1 MKSIKKDNKGFS
13 LIEILVAIVVIALAG
28 SYVLNG
34 FVQAARMNAQA
45 QRIQDATDLG
55 QVTAEVFNRKD
66 LATLLAEFINNGC
79 MTGSDPTTIQLY
91 SEDGTLLSSDKQL
104 VSTDNSA
111 SAVRTKLEAAGD
123 NYEVR
128 ITGLPQSEI
137 MADSSSQ
144 RYTIDVTLKSGNY
157 GINADKMS
165 AGYVKIESTYE
176 QLNKISQVAGGNQEV
191 FLNDFIVPDIRET
204 TDNLV
209 ISASDYDD
217 SSAVSQYIVYASNE
231 YATNKTSPTSLQY
244 DQDYTANLTAMKTN
258 LETIFQSNKIT
269 AAAYAT
275 SIAPQRT
282 LTVTLLCKKE
292 GTGVYNLYVLLEGKY
307 QFGAYTWNGQT
318 IPARTITIPLI
329 TEADNKSFSFSTA
342 SASTDDVKKIYF
354 YYNATDKTN
363 GYYFSDSVKA
373 VTGSSDKIILKFD
386 ASTVPTDSEGN
397 KVKAKLAKS
406 GFYIV
411 AQKFKDAS
419 GNECVSLFQDS
430 TYSIVAASHMAFG
443 DFKCYSNLMKW
454 SGSAVTRI
462 STTGVSG
469 IITDGNESDVNVYD
483 MEISIKNN
491 SREYANIKTVKGE

>member
-66 LATLLAEFINNGC
+66 LATLLAGFINNGC

-91 SEDGTLLSSDKQL
+91 SEDGTLLASDKQL
-104 VSTDNSA
+104 VNTDNSA
-111 SAVRTKLEAAGD
+111 SAVRAKLEAAGD

-144 RYTIDVTLKSGNY
+144 RYTIDVTLKSGSY
-157 GINADKMS
+157 GINATKQS
-165 AGYVKIESTYE
+165 AGYEKIESTYE
-176 QLNKISQVAGGNQEV
+176 QRDKISQNLGGNQEV

-209 ISASDYDD
+209 ISSADYDD
-217 SSAVSQYIVYASNE
+217 SSAISQYIVYASNK
-231 YATNKTSPTSLQY
+231 YASLKTPSTSLQY
-244 DQDYTANLTAMKTN
+244 DQDYTANLTAIKTH
-258 LETIFQSNKIT
+258 LETLFSGNKIT
-269 AAAYAT
+269 ADVYAT
-275 SIAPQRT
+275 TIAPQRT
-282 LTVTLLCKKE
+282 LTVTLLCKME
-292 GTGVYNLYVLLEGKY
+292 GPDIYNVYVLLEGKY
-307 QFGAYTWNGQT
+307 QFGAYTWNGIT
-318 IPARTITIPLI
+318 IPAKTITIPLI

-342 SASTDDVKKIYF
+342 AASADDVKKIYF
-354 YYNATDKTN
+354 YYNASDKTN
-363 GYYFSDSVKA
+363 GYFYSNSVKA
-373 VTGSSDKIILKFD
+373 VTGSSDKIVLKFD
-386 ASTVPTDSEGN
+386 ASTVPTDSNGD

-411 AQKFKDAS
+411 AQKFRDAS
-419 GNECVSLFQDS
+419 ARECVSLFQDS
-430 TYSIVAASHMAFG
+430 TFSIIAASHMAFG
-443 DFKCYSNLMKW
+443 EFKCYSNLMKW
-454 SGSAVTRI
+454 SGSEVTRI

-469 IITDGNESDVNVYD
+469 VITDGNKSGVNVYD
-483 MEISIKNN
+483 MEISVKNN